1 MDDTVRREFGALL
14 HAQRD
19 ELLAGV
25 GASERLLDAIREA
38 RSDTPADDEHDPEGG
53 TMSAE
58 WSRAEGLLEGTQRE
72 LGELDAA
79 LARLAAGSYGICTG
93 CGSAIPLER
102 LRVRPAA
109 LQCVGCAS
117 ASTRVR
123 R

>member
-1 MDDTVRREFGALL
+1 MDATTRHEFRVLL
-14 HAQRD
+14 QAQRD

-25 GASERLLDAIREA
+25 GASERLLDAISYA
-38 RSDTPADDEHDPEGG
+38 RADTPADDEHDPEGG

-58 WSRAEGLLEGTQRE
+58 WSRAEGLLEGVQRE
-72 LGELDAA
+72 LAELDAA
-79 LARLAAGSYGICTG
+79 LARLGDGTYGVCTG

-109 LQCVGCAS
+109 QECVACAS
-117 ASTRVR
+117 APSRAR

>member
-1 MDDTVRREFGALL
+1 MDAATTREFVALL
-14 HAQRD
+14 RAQRA

-72 LGELDAA
+72 LHALDAA
-79 LARLAAGSYGICTG
+79 LARLDDGTYGTCTG
-93 CGSAIPLER
+93 CATAIPLER

-109 LQCVGCAS
+109 QQCVSCAS
-117 ASTRVR
+117 APARGR